1 MLRRRAFLVTGGLLG
16 GGLAL
21 GYFFTPNRL
30 AFRAASTPE
39 QTWLTSWVSINADNT
54 ITILVPQAEMGQ
66 GILTALPMML
76 AEELEA
82 DWSLIDVK
90 QAPAEEIYVT
100 DKIAQGFKVGEV
112 DVPKPLQRLL
122 DYSFYKVSG
131 MLNLQLTGGSSS
143 IRFTGQWGMR
153 VAGAAA
159 KDMLLRAAADH
170 WGVAQS
176 ECYAQ
181 LSHVHHTGSGRS
193 IRYADLAAHAAELT
207 PSLTPAL
214 KAKKDY
220 VICGKPVARI
230 DLADKVTGALD
241 YAIDLKLD
249 NMKVAA
255 VLHAPVFGG
264 DVVSLEPDSVKTLP
278 GVTDVVQIPGA
289 VVVTADNY
297 WRANQALSRL
307 AVEFGDGGN
316 GTFNSEQMYRDFS
329 AALDGGGYE
338 IDFEQGDS
346 AETMAGTGAAVE
358 AEYRIP
364 LLAHAPMEPM
374 NCAAWH
380 HDGLLEVWAGTQD
393 PLGTRALAAQA
404 AAMDMK
410 NVTVHPFQMGGS
422 FGRKSSFCGN
432 FIEDAVHTAMRVP
445 YPVKVVWSRE
455 EDIRHDC
462 YRPAEFSRFKALL
475 NADGKPVTWLNYYT
489 DTGLNSGSEAAF
501 IPYAVAHQQIGRVL
515 CNTPVP
521 IGYWRSVQHSCQ
533 GFFIESFIDELA
545 RRAALDPLE
554 YRLDLLH
561 DHPRHQAVLQ
571 LAAEKIGWGQALP
584 ANSGMGIAVV
594 ASFGSIVAQ
603 AVQVALSGDKLRVEK
618 VVAAVDPGE
627 VINPAIARDQVEGGI
642 IYGLSAALYGNITID
657 KGRVV
662 QTNFSDY
669 RMVRMATA
677 PRIEVYFI
685 ESGEAIGGMG
695 EVGTP
700 AIAPALCNAIFAA
713 TGQRIRRLPLQDQ
726 LAV

>member
-1 MLRRRAFLVTGGLLG
+1 
-16 GGLAL
+16 
-21 GYFFTPNRL
+21 
-30 AFRAASTPE
+30 
-39 QTWLTSWVSINADNT
+39 
-54 ITILVPQAEMGQ
+54 MGQ

-176 ECYAQ
+176 ECSAR
-181 LSHVHHTGSGRS
+181 LSHIHHDASGRS
-193 IRYADLAAHAAELT
+193 VRFAELAANAAQFT

-214 KAKKDY
+214 KAKQDY
-220 VICGKPVARI
+220 VICGKPIARL

-255 VLHAPVFGG
+255 VRHAPVFGG
-264 DVVSLEPDSVKTLP
+264 DVVSLDPDPVKTLP

-297 WRANQALSRL
+297 WRAKQALSRL
-307 AVEFGDGGN
+307 AIEFGDGGN
-316 GTFNSEQMYRDFS
+316 GSFSSEQMYRDFS
-329 AALDGGGYE
+329 AALDGGEYE
-338 IDFEQGDS
+338 TDYEQGDG
-346 AETMAGTGAAVE
+346 AETMPGAGAVVE
-358 AEYRIP
+358 AEYSVP
-364 LLAHAPMEPM
+364 FLAHAPMEPV
-374 NCAAWH
+374 NCAAWR
-380 HDGLLEVWAGTQD
+380 HDGVLEVWAGTQD

-404 AAMDMK
+404 AAMDME
-410 NVTVHPFQMGGS
+410 NVIVHPFQMGGS
-422 FGRKSSFCGN
+422 FGRKSSFCAN
-432 FIEDAVHTAMRVP
+432 FIRDAVHTAMRVP

-455 EDIRHDC
+455 EDIRHDY
-462 YRPAEFSRFKALL
+462 YRPAELSRFKALV
-475 NADGKPVTWLNYYT
+475 NAAGKPVSWSNHYT
-489 DTGLNSGSEAAF
+489 DIGLNGNGEAAF
-501 IPYAVAHQQIGRVL
+501 IPYAVAHRQIARAP
-515 CNTPVP
+515 CETPVP
-521 IGYWRSVQHSCQ
+521 VGYWRSVEHSCQ

-545 RRAALDPLE
+545 RRAAIDPLE

-561 DHPRHQAVLQ
+561 GHPRYQAVLQ

-603 AVQVALSGDKLRVEK
+603 AVQVALSGDKLHVEK

-677 PRIEVYFI
+677 PHMQVHFI

-700 AIAPALCNAIFAA
+700 PIAPALCNAIFAA
-713 TGQRIRRLPLQDQ
+713 SGQRIRRLPLQDQ
-726 LAV
+726 LSV

>member
-1 MLRRRAFLVTGGLLG
+1 MLSRRAFLITGGLLG
-16 GGLAL
+16 GGLTL

-30 AFRAASTPE
+30 AQTAVSTPE

-54 ITILVPQAEMGQ
+54 ITVLVPQAEMGQ
-66 GILTALPMML
+66 GILTSLPMML
-76 AEELEA
+76 AEEMEA
-82 DWSLIDVK
+82 DWSLVSVK

-100 DKIAQGFKVGEV
+100 DKIARGFKLGAV
-112 DVPKPLQRLL
+112 DVPKSLQRLL

-131 MLNLQLTGGSSS
+131 KLNLQLTGGSSS
-143 IRFTGQWGMR
+143 VRFTGQWGLR

-159 KDMLLRAAADH
+159 RDMLLRAAAEQ

-176 ECYAQ
+176 ECYAK
-181 LSHVHHTGSGRS
+181 LSHVHHAGSGRS
-193 IRYADLAAHAAELT
+193 IRYAELAAHAAELT

-255 VLHAPVFGG
+255 VRHAPVFGG
-264 DVVSLEPDSVKTLP
+264 DVVSLDPDPVKTLP

-297 WRANQALSRL
+297 WRAKQALSRL
-307 AVEFGDGGN
+307 AIEFGDGGN
-316 GTFNSEQMYRDFS
+316 GSFSSEQMYRDFS
-329 AALDGGGYE
+329 AALDGGEYVT
-338 IDFEQGDS
+338 DYEQGDG
-346 AETMAGTGAAVE
+346 AETMPGAGAVVE
-358 AEYRIP
+358 AEYSVP
-364 LLAHAPMEPM
+364 LLAHAPMEPV
-374 NCAAWH
+374 NCAAWR
-380 HDGLLEVWAGTQD
+380 HDGVLEVWAGTQD

-404 AAMDMK
+404 AAMEME
-410 NVTVHPFQMGGS
+410 NVIVHPFQMGGS
-422 FGRKSSFCGN
+422 FGRKSSFCAN
-432 FIEDAVHTAMRVP
+432 FIRDAVHTAMRVP

-455 EDIRHDC
+455 EDIRHDY
-462 YRPAEFSRFKALL
+462 YRPAELSRFKALV
-475 NADGKPVTWLNYYT
+475 NAAGKPVSWLNHYT
-489 DTGLNSGSEAAF
+489 DIGLNGNGEAAF
-501 IPYAVAHQQIGRVL
+501 IPYAVAHRQVARAP
-515 CNTPVP
+515 CETPVP
-521 IGYWRSVQHSCQ
+521 VGYWRSVEHSYQ

-545 RRAALDPLE
+545 RRAAIDPLE

-561 DHPRHQAVLQ
+561 GHPRYQAVLK

-603 AVQVALSGDKLRVEK
+603 AVQVALSGDKLHVEK

-627 VINPAIARDQVEGGI
+627 VINPAVARDQVEGGI

-657 KGRVV
+657 NGRVV

-685 ESGEAIGGMG
+685 ESGEAI
-695 EVGTP
+695 
-700 AIAPALCNAIFAA
+700 FY
-713 TGQRIRRLPLQDQ
+713 
-726 LAV
+726 

>member
-1 MLRRRAFLVTGGLLG
+1 MLSRRAFLISGGLLG
-16 GGLAL
+16 GGLVL

-30 AFRAASTPE
+30 AQTAVSTPE

-54 ITILVPQAEMGQ
+54 ITVLVPQAEMGQ

-76 AEELEA
+76 AEEMEA
-82 DWSLIDVK
+82 DWSLVSVK

-100 DKIAQGFKVGEV
+100 DKIARGFKLGAV

-122 DYSFYKVSG
+122 DYSLYKVSG
-131 MLNLQLTGGSSS
+131 KLNLQLTGGSTSV
-143 IRFTGQWGMR
+143 RFTGQWGMR

-159 KDMLLRAAADH
+159 RDMLLRAAAEQ

-176 ECYAQ
+176 ECHAQ
-181 LSHVHHTGSGRS
+181 SSHVHHAGSGRS
-193 IRYADLAAHAAELT
+193 SRYADLAAHAAEFT

-220 VICGKPVARI
+220 VICGKPVAAVG
-230 DLADKVTGALD
+230 LADKVTGALD

-255 VLHAPVFGG
+255 VRHAPVFGG
-264 DVVSLEPDSVKTLP
+264 DIVSLEPDSVKTLS

-316 GTFNSEQMYRDFS
+316 GAFNSGQVHRDFS
-329 AALDGGGYE
+329 AALDAGEYE
-338 IDFEQGDS
+338 IDFEQGD
-346 AETMAGTGAAVE
+346 ATETISGTGAAVE

-364 LLAHAPMEPM
+364 FLAHAPMEPM
-374 NCAAWH
+374 NCAAWY
-380 HDGLLEVWAGTQD
+380 HDGQLEVWAGTQD

-410 NVTVHPFQMGGS
+410 NVSVHPFPMGGS

-462 YRPAEFSRFKALL
+462 YRPAEFSRFKARL
-475 NADGKPVTWLNYYT
+475 NTGGKPATWLNYYT
-489 DTGLNSGSEAAF
+489 DTGLNSDGDAAF
-501 IPYAVAHQQIGRVL
+501 IPYAVAHQQVGRAL

-521 IGYWRSVQHSCQ
+521 FGYWRSVQHSCQ

-545 RRAALDPLE
+545 QHAALDPFE
-554 YRLDLLH
+554 YRLDLLREQ
-561 DHPRHQAVLQ
+561 PRHQAVLQ
-571 LAAEKIGWGQALP
+571 LAAEKIGWGRPLA

-603 AVQVALSGDKLRVEK
+603 AVQVAVSGSRLRVEK

-627 VINPAIARDQVEGGI
+627 VINPAVARDQVEGGI
-642 IYGLSAALYGNITID
+642 IYGLSAALYGNISID
-657 KGRVV
+657 GGRVM
-662 QTNFSDY
+662 QSNFHDY
-669 RMVRMATA
+669 RMVRMAGA
-677 PRIEVYFI
+677 PPMEVHFI

-700 AIAPALCNAIFAA
+700 PIAPALCNAIFAA
-713 TGQRIRRLPLQDQ
+713 NGQRIRRLPLQDQ
-726 LAV
+726 LSV

>member
-1 MLRRRAFLVTGGLLG
+1 MLSRRAFLITGGLLG

-30 AFRAASTPE
+30 ALRAASTPE
-39 QTWLTSWVSINADNT
+39 QIWLTSWVSINADNT

-76 AEELEA
+76 AEEMEA
-82 DWSLIDVK
+82 DWSLVSVK

-100 DKIAQGFKVGEV
+100 DKIARGFKLGAV
-112 DVPKPLQRLL
+112 DVPKSLQRLL

-131 MLNLQLTGGSSS
+131 KLNLQLTGGSSS
-143 IRFTGQWGMR
+143 VRFTGQWGLR

-159 KDMLLRAAADH
+159 KDMLLRAAAEQ

-181 LSHVHHTGSGRS
+181 LSHVHHAGSGRS
-193 IRYADLAAHAAELT
+193 IRYAELAAHAAELT

-214 KAKKDY
+214 KAKQDY
-220 VICGKPVARI
+220 VICGKPIARL

-241 YAIDLKLD
+241 YGIDLKLD

-255 VLHAPVFGG
+255 VRHAPVFGG
-264 DVVSLEPDSVKTLP
+264 DVVSLDPGPVKTLP

-297 WRANQALSRL
+297 WRAKQALSRL

-316 GTFNSEQMYRDFS
+316 GSFSSEQMYRDFS
-329 AALDGGGYE
+329 AALDGGEYE
-338 IDFEQGDS
+338 TDYEQGDG
-346 AETMAGTGAAVE
+346 AETMPGAGAVVE
-358 AEYRIP
+358 AEYSVP
-364 LLAHAPMEPM
+364 LLAHAPMEPV
-374 NCAAWH
+374 NCAAWR
-380 HDGLLEVWAGTQD
+380 HDGVLEVWAGTQD

-404 AAMDMK
+404 AAMDME

-422 FGRKSSFCGN
+422 FGRKSSFCAN
-432 FIEDAVHTAMRVP
+432 FIRDAVHTAMRVP

-455 EDIRHDC
+455 EDIRHDY
-462 YRPAEFSRFKALL
+462 YRPAELSRFKALV
-475 NADGKPVTWLNYYT
+475 NAAGKPVSWLNHYT
-489 DTGLNSGSEAAF
+489 DIGLNGNGEAAF
-501 IPYAVAHQQIGRVL
+501 IPYAVAHRQIARAP
-515 CNTPVP
+515 CETPVP
-521 IGYWRSVQHSCQ
+521 VGYWRSVEHSYQ

-545 RRAALDPLE
+545 RRAAIDPLE

-561 DHPRHQAVLQ
+561 GHPRHQAVLQ

-713 TGQRIRRLPLQDQ
+713 TGRRIRRLPLQDQ
-726 LAV
+726 LSV

>member
-1 MLRRRAFLVTGGLLG
+1 MLKRRAFLVAGGLLG
-16 GGLAL
+16 GGLTL

-30 AFRAASTPE
+30 AQTAVSTPE
-39 QTWLTSWVSINADNT
+39 QIWLTSWVSINADNT
-54 ITILVPQAEMGQ
+54 ITVLVPQAEMGQ
-66 GILTALPMML
+66 GILTSLPMML
-76 AEELEA
+76 AEEMEA
-82 DWSLIDVK
+82 DWSLVNVK

-100 DKIAQGFKVGEV
+100 DKIAQGFKLGAV
-112 DVPKPLQRLL
+112 DVPKPLQKLL

-131 MLNLQLTGGSSS
+131 KLNLQLTGGSSS
-143 IRFTGQWGMR
+143 VRFTGQWGMR
-153 VAGAAA
+153 IAGAAA
-159 KDMLLRAAADH
+159 KGMLLRAAAEQ
-170 WGVAQS
+170 WGVALA

-181 LSHVHHTGSGRS
+181 QSHIHHAASGRS
-193 IRYADLAAHAAELT
+193 SRYADLAGHAAEFT
-207 PSLTPAL
+207 PSVTPAL
-214 KAKKDY
+214 KAKQDY

-230 DLADKVTGALD
+230 DLADKLTGALD

-255 VLHAPVFGG
+255 VRHAPVFGG
-264 DVVSLEPDSVKTLP
+264 DIVSLEPDSVKTLP

-316 GTFNSEQMYRDFS
+316 GAFNSEQMHRDFS
-329 AALDGGGYE
+329 AALDGGEYE
-338 IDFEQGDS
+338 IDFEQGDG
-346 AETMAGTGAAVE
+346 AATMAGTGAAVE

-364 LLAHAPMEPM
+364 FLAHAPMEPV

-445 YPVKVVWSRE
+445 YPVKIVWSRE

-475 NADGKPVTWLNYYT
+475 NVDGKPVTWLNYYT
-489 DTGLNSGSEAAF
+489 DSGLNSGSDAAF
-501 IPYAVAHQQIGRVL
+501 IPYAVAHQQVGRAL

-545 RRAALDPLE
+545 QHAALDPLE
-554 YRLDLLH
+554 YRLDLLREQ
-561 DHPRHQAVLQ
+561 PRHQAVLR
-571 LAAEKIGWGQALP
+571 LAAEKIGWGRPLP

-603 AVQVALSGDKLRVEK
+603 AVQVAISGDRLRVQK

-627 VINPAIARDQVEGGI
+627 VINPVVARDQVEGGI
-642 IYGLSAALYGNITID
+642 IYGLSAALYGNISID
-657 KGRVV
+657 KGRVM
-662 QTNFSDY
+662 QSNFSDY
-669 RMVRMATA
+669 RMVRMADA
-677 PRIEVYFI
+677 PHMEVHFI

-700 AIAPALCNAIFAA
+700 PIAPALCNAIFAA
-713 TGQRIRRLPLQDQ
+713 SGQRIRRLPLQDQ
-726 LAV
+726 LSV